1 MRRSLRFAD
10 ITRGRPRENGLPYH
24 ATRWRRG
31 ARLLI
36 ILATVCGAAMVAS
49 PAAQAQLV
57 ERSHEHVTDTFDVQ
71 LCGLDLVSTVDL
83 IANEQERIGSS
94 GFPLFQFTASGTQT
108 FTNPDTGK
116 SITNQFAGL
125 GSKDL
130 SVTDNGDGTITLRTA
145 TTGIPE
151 KLRLADGTIL
161 TMDVGRLVVVSL
173 LDYNGTPTNADD
185 DTLLSQSV
193 AFEAGPHPD
202 LDSNFELFCQTLV
215 TNLT

>member
-1 MRRSLRFAD
+1 MRS
-10 ITRGRPRENGLPYH
+10 RPSGSGLPH
-24 ATRWRRG
+24 NSTSWRRG
-31 ARLLI
+31 GRPLI
-36 ILATVCGAAMVAS
+36 IIATACAASMVAS
-49 PAAQAQLV
+49 PAAQAQSV

-94 GFPLFQFTASGTQT
+94 GFPLFQLTASGTQT
-108 FTNPDTGK
+108 FTNPDNGK

-125 GSKDL
+125 ASKDL

-145 TTGIPE
+145 TTGVPE
-151 KLRLADGTIL
+151 RLRLPDGTIL
-161 TMDVGRLVVVSL
+161 TMDVGRFVVVSL

-185 DTLLSQSV
+185 DTLLSQSL

-202 LDSNFELFCQTLV
+202 LDSNFDLFCQTLV
-215 TNLT
+215 ANLT